1 MAKIYIIDLSQVE
14 QDYLVELTNKGQTAA
29 RKIKR
34 ANILLLAESGK
45 TDVDIAQ
52 LLHTSIPTVERT
64 RRKFVVGGLDWA
76 LTEQPRSG
84 RSAKVDDKVEAILTT
99 IAQSVPPAGRQR
111 WTLQMLA
118 NRLVELKVIG
128 RISDETVRRV
138 LKKTI

>member
-1 MAKIYIIDLSQVE
+1 MAKIYIIDLSQAE